1 MPRTALRCVE
11 RFRKLGLLTAGQDLI
26 EYALL
31 IGMIAA
37 TALVGL
43 SGFGVK
49 VPGFYEATAAA
60 LPGDESPGN
69 GDPGNGNPGNGNPGN
84 GNPGGG
90 NPGGGNPGGGNP
102 GGGNP
107 GGGNPGGG
115 NPGGGNPGGGN
126 PGGGKGN

>member
-1 MPRTALRCVE
+1 MCGFDIAQPDDDSMLRSALSCVRTRVRLLRPR
-11 RFRKLGLLTAGQDLI
+11 TAGQDLI

-31 IGMIAA
+31 IGLIAA
-37 TALVGL
+37 TALVGV
-43 SGFGVK
+43 SSFGVK
-49 VPGFYEATAAA
+49 VPGFYETTAAA
-60 LPGDESPGN
+60 LPGDESPG
-69 GDPGNGNPGNGNPGN
+69 DD
-84 GNPGGG
+84 PGGG

-126 PGGGKGN
+126 PGGGKGK